1 MAASAFS
8 CVLARDSAFDR
19 PGFRPQFAY
28 RDLGVAAATGGAVDA
43 YIMRAVQPCTAP
55 FGLHRH
61 DLGFEL
67 LFLLKGRLDL
77 YFEGAGRFATTA
89 GTAIYQPPMIA
100 HDVEGWSNDLEL
112 LEIIAPADFRTDA
125 LKPDEAPRTGIDG
138 IPRLSIVGTGQSVY
152 TRDGLRPQFAYRD
165 LGVRAATGGAWQAHL
180 LRATGAGT
188 APIGM
193 HRHALDFQMVY
204 VMSGWVRFFYEGHGE
219 MTLGPGDCVNQP
231 PGIAHD
237 VLAWSADLE
246 LFELT
251 APAEF
256 ATAAA

>member
-8 CVLARDSAFDR
+8 CVLARESAFDR

-28 RDLGVAAATGGAVDA
+28 RDLGISAATAGGVDA

-100 HDVEGWSNDLEL
+100 HDVEGWSDDLEL
-112 LEIIAPADFRTDA
+112 LEIIAPADFRTDS

-138 IPRLSIVGTGQSVY
+138 VPRLSIVGTGQSPY
-152 TRDGLRPQFAYRD
+152 AHGLRTQFAYRD
-165 LGVRAATGGAWQAHL
+165 LGVRAATGGEWDAHL
-180 LRATGAGT
+180 LRATEAGT
-188 APIGM
+188 APIGP
-193 HRHALDFQMVY
+193 HRHALDFQMIY
-204 VMSGWVRFFYEGHGE
+204 VMSGWMRVRYDGHGE

-251 APAEF
+251 APADYKTE
-256 ATAAA
+256 AA